1 VLKKELKKYLLELSA
16 RYFSSG
22 KEKLIAQ
29 NIDKLLDSIFV
40 SQRVINNLK
49 RISESDYYKSVY
61 AEKVE
66 SFLIYLEVILKISAY
81 SNYLTDIVV
90 RNPEFLTRFLSSD
103 ELQRNFSSEDYSDEL
118 KSQLQIFKSF
128 EKKIDAIRR
137 FKRMHILR
145 IGLRDILRLCDIEQ
159 SMLEYSELTRTILE
173 NVFELVLYQQKQK
186 TNLVTIPEYTL
197 IALGKFGGNELNYSS
212 DVDLICVYDN
222 PEEKFN
228 SEVLE
233 FYDKV
238 IKDFIQVCS
247 ELKDGSSLYRI
258 DFRLRPDGKYSPLA
272 RSLAYYQIYYETY
285 GRDWER
291 QMLLKM
297 NYCAGSKKLFDKFYS
312 MLQNFVYPRTLFEPP
327 QSFVKKFREIQ
338 KEKFDQE
345 SLSKNLKHFE
355 GGIRDVEFSIQVIQ
369 LLRGGKLVELRTPNT
384 IEAIQMLQKNKLIQP
399 KQARELIDAY
409 KFLRRI
415 ENFIQLM
422 DDRQTHSIPDD
433 EDKLQNLIKFLG
445 FKSISEFN
453 KKLDQT
459 RKLVR
464 EHHDQVFEFYGDEE
478 DTIKIKSSIKTSN
491 FIDFQNKLF
500 MVKNLILNNITFR
513 MLQVSDDAIKSFENT
528 LAKHIEK
535 SQDPDQ
541 FILNLLKFLMQVK
554 TSSHISE
561 LLNNKP
567 LAKLL
572 FEILENSEPL
582 TNKLISNP
590 LIFDFFFSGRAFDKI
605 IVDEY
610 FNSFN
615 ENEVERFLFSL
626 MINYFNQTISPDE
639 IGELLS
645 KFIDELIVNIV
656 SRNLKS
662 LKLKEDDFLIVG
674 LGSYGTKEMH
684 FKSDID
690 LLFVFDPKIKIDKSE
705 NFSRKILAAIRDKF
719 KLYDF
724 FNADSRLRPEG
735 SVSKLSW
742 TIDELEKYISDRMRV
757 WEFQSYTKM
766 RMITGNQMLF
776 KKLKDG
782 LMKKI
787 SMLDKDFVAL
797 EIKRNKDLIKKDKIQ
812 IEPDEIDLKNSSGG
826 LMDIQ
831 FFIQYLILKN
841 PTKFFM
847 NGRSNNELLVLASK
861 NLKEFSSSLKIL
873 QKHYLLIRK
882 LILYQ
887 QVLSGKRSFILS
899 KKVNLKILDK
909 IFRIKKSHNI
919 FDYFHNLMKQN
930 TEILKQ
936 ISPEIF

>member
-1 VLKKELKKYLLELSA
+1 MLKKELKKYLLELSA

-464 EHHDQVFEFYGDEE
+464 EYHDQVFEFYGDEE

-605 IVDEY
+605 IVAEY

-873 QKHYLLIRK
+873 RKHYLLIRK